1 MSNIANS
8 NKDDNKN
15 INNNNKN
22 IENKNNKYRTLEE
35 RKAEV
40 LPIIHKLSDL
50 TLTTQ
55 YDEIKELYR
64 LIKIYIEKG
73 ERIEI
78 KIIFPAIKRKIVGV
92 LAINKREKVWV
103 KLEPLQN

>member
-1 MSNIANS
+1 MR
-8 NKDDNKN
+8 KKDNKN
-15 INNNNKN
+15 ADKN
-22 IENKNNKYRTLEE
+22 ADKKNNYRTLEE

-40 LPIIHKLSDL
+40 LPIIHKLSEL
-50 TLTTQ
+50 TLTSQ
-55 YDEIKELYR
+55 YDEIKELYK
-64 LIKIYIEKG
+64 LIKRYVEEG

>member
-1 MSNIANS
+1 MSN
-8 NKDDNKN
+8 KKQYKKQDNH
-15 INNNNKN
+15 
-22 IENKNNKYRTLEE
+22 RTLEE
-35 RKAEV
+35 RKAEII
-40 LPIIHKLSDL
+40 PIIHKLSEL

-64 LIKIYIEKG
+64 LFKIYIEQG

-78 KIIFPAIKRKIVGV
+78 KIIFPAIQRKIVGI

-103 KLEPLQN
+103 KLEQLR

>member
-1 MSNIANS
+1 MSN
-8 NKDDNKN
+8 KKQYKKQDNH
-15 INNNNKN
+15 
-22 IENKNNKYRTLEE
+22 RTLEE
-35 RKAEV
+35 RKAEII
-40 LPIIHKLSDL
+40 PIIHKLSEL

-64 LIKIYIEKG
+64 LFKIYIEQG

-78 KIIFPAIKRKIVGV
+78 KIIFPAIQRKIVGI

-103 KLEPLQN
+103 KLEQLRRT

>member
-1 MSNIANS
+1 MSNN
-8 NKDDNKN
+8 N
-15 INNNNKN
+15 INNNKLN
-22 IENKNNKYRTLEE
+22 NKNNKYRTLEE

-40 LPIIHKLSDL
+40 LPIIHKLSEL
-50 TLTTQ
+50 TLTAQ

-64 LIKIYIEKG
+64 LIKIYIENG

-78 KIIFPAIKRKIVGV
+78 KILFPAIKRKIVGV

>member
-1 MSNIANS
+1 MSN
-8 NKDDNKN
+8 KKQDNH
-15 INNNNKN
+15 
-22 IENKNNKYRTLEE
+22 RTLEE
-35 RKAEV
+35 RKAEII
-40 LPIIHKLSDL
+40 PIIHKLSEL

-64 LIKIYIEKG
+64 LFKIYIEQG

-78 KIIFPAIKRKIVGV
+78 KIIFPAIQRKIVGI

-103 KLEPLQN
+103 KLEQLR

>member
-15 INNNNKN
+15 ID
-22 IENKNNKYRTLEE
+22 NKNNKYRTLEE

-40 LPIIHKLSDL
+40 LPIIYKLSEL

-78 KIIFPAIKRKIVGV
+78 KIIFQAIKRKIVGV